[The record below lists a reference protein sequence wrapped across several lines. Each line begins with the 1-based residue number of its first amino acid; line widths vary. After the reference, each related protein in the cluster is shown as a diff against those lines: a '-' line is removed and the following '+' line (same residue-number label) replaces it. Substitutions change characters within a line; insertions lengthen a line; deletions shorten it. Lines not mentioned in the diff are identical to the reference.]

1 MELKPAPEWQTTTW
15 LNTAEPLSLERLRGR
30 VVLLHAFQMLCPDCV
45 ARGLPQAQRV
55 AELFNGAPVAVIG
68 LHTVFEHHEA
78 MGLQSLRAFLHEYR
92 IRFPVGVDVP
102 GLDGDPMPRTMR
114 AYAMQGTPTTVIID
128 AHGRL
133 RRQVFG
139 VHDDLSSLGR
149 NSEHCRSRRSEV
161 PRPWQR
167 ARLRR
172 ATDVRTAAALS
183 GRRGTPGSVPRI
195 ACSLGRLTPEMSR
208 APRRHDRTD

>member
-30 VVLLHAFQMLCPDCV
+30 VVLLHAFQMLCPGCV
-45 ARGLPQAQRV
+45 THGLPQAQRV
-55 AELFNGAPVAVIG
+55 AELCDGAPVAVIG

-92 IRFPVGVDVP
+92 IRFPVGIDVP

-139 VHDDLSSLGR
+139 VYDDLLLGVELGTLLVEAERSADAMATSS
-149 NSEHCRSRRSEV
+149 S
-161 PRPWQR
+161 P
-167 ARLRR
+167 A
-172 ATDVRTAAALS
+172 
-183 GRRGTPGSVPRI
+183 I
-195 ACSLGRLTPEMSR
+195 
-208 APRRHDRTD
+208 DRCADGNCTIG